1 MSSLT
6 QKLPGRVSFRRAST
20 ESCGPGIVSSNSATE
35 QGAEQIPTGILR
47 LRAVSNSAAQHVL
60 CCVLAV
66 WMSLAGTLSAN
77 DDGIRSPFAQQ
88 QISAKDSLN
97 CKADA
102 NADAQACLTGLS
114 WTASPFEVRVEQA
127 KPEVGDALIR
137 FPSPVDTEDLQND
150 LVSMEWYSARDD
162 ADRPKAAPAVVVVHE
177 SGRSMTVGRLFAKG
191 FQQRGLHAFLLHL
204 PHYGERRGKGQSQEA
219 DNVIASIRQAVAD
232 VRRARDAVAV
242 LPNVDSANI
251 SLQGTSL
258 GGFVSATT
266 AGLDH
271 GYQAVFLMLAGG
283 DLYDMLQHGK
293 RDAAKVRE
301 RLEEAGLTGEKLK
314 SLIYHIE
321 PNRLAHRYDVERTW
335 LYSGTKDTVVPLRNA
350 ESLAKAAGLTKT
362 HHIHM
367 NADHYSGIIYL
378 PFVLN
383 HMTRKIGEL
392 PSSK

>member
-1 MSSLT
+1 
-6 QKLPGRVSFRRAST
+6 
-20 ESCGPGIVSSNSATE
+20 
-35 QGAEQIPTGILR
+35 
-47 LRAVSNSAAQHVL
+47 
-60 CCVLAV
+60 
-66 WMSLAGTLSAN
+66 
-77 DDGIRSPFAQQ
+77 
-88 QISAKDSLN
+88 
-97 CKADA
+97 
-102 NADAQACLTGLS
+102 
-114 WTASPFEVRVEQA
+114 
-127 KPEVGDALIR
+127 
-137 FPSPVDTEDLQND
+137 
-150 LVSMEWYSARDD
+150 MEWYSARDD
-162 ADRPKAAPAVVVVHE
+162 AERPKTARAVVVVHE
-177 SGRSMTVGRLFAKG
+177 SGRSMTVGRLFARG

-204 PHYGERRGKGQSQEA
+204 PHYGERRGEGQPRET

-232 VRRARDAVAV
+232 VRRARDAIAV

-271 GYQAVFLMLAGG
+271 GYQSVFLMLAGG
-283 DLYDMLQHGK
+283 DLYDMLQHGQ
-293 RDAAKVRE
+293 RDAAKVRM

-321 PNRLAHRYDVERTW
+321 PNRLAHRYAAERTW

-350 ESLAKAAGLTKT
+350 ESLARAAGLTKT

-383 HMTRKIGEL
+383 HMARKIGEL
-392 PSSK
+392 PGAAE

>member
-1 MSSLT
+1 M
-6 QKLPGRVSFRRAST
+6 
-20 ESCGPGIVSSNSATE
+20 
-35 QGAEQIPTGILR
+35 
-47 LRAVSNSAAQHVL
+47 
-60 CCVLAV
+60 
-66 WMSLAGTLSAN
+66 
-77 DDGIRSPFAQQ
+77 
-88 QISAKDSLN
+88 
-97 CKADA
+97 
-102 NADAQACLTGLS
+102 
-114 WTASPFEVRVEQA
+114 
-127 KPEVGDALIR
+127 IR
-137 FPSPVDTEDLQND
+137 FPSPVETDNASND
-150 LVSMEWYSARDD
+150 LVAIEWHAARDD
-162 ADRPKAAPAVVVVHE
+162 SGELIDAPAVVVVHE
-177 SGRSMTVGRLFAKG
+177 SGRAMTVGRLFARG

-204 PHYGERRGKGQSQEA
+204 PHYGARRGEGQARET
-219 DNVIASIRQAVAD
+219 DNVIVSIRQAVAD

-242 LPNVDSANI
+242 LPKVDSKNI

-283 DLYDMLQHGK
+283 DLYDMLQHGQ

-321 PNRLAHRYDVERTW
+321 PNRLAHRYDIERTW

-350 ESLAKAAGLTKT
+350 QSLAKAAGLTKT

-367 NADHYSGIIYL
+367 NADHYSGIVYL

-383 HMTRKIGEL
+383 HMARKIGEV
-392 PSSK
+392 PSGVE